1 MFKFLK
7 SQISKPSIRELAER
21 EKAEAE
27 RSLLKEHSEE
37 CRDGV
42 VSDERYPEMKKF
54 VDLIVADCFE
64 GCAFPTDD

>member
-1 MFKFLK
+1 MNKR
-7 SQISKPSIRELAER
+7 IWELAEQSGMY
-21 EKAEAE
+21 EV
-27 RSLLKEHSEE
+27 LKEHSEE